1 MKLSRFWIC
10 LLALLLLAGC
20 KPHAHG
26 EPCGPASRELT
37 AMDTYMAMTIYH
49 QPREEAEQ
57 SLQQAVGL
65 IAELDELLS
74 VTDTDSELYRVN
86 HSGGETVSLS
96 EETQALL
103 AEALALC
110 KSTGGALDVTIYPV
124 VRAWGFTTGDY
135 RVPEQEELR
144 ALLEKVD
151 YTQVALTEEGVTLP
165 EGMELDLGAV
175 AKGWT
180 GDRLMELF
188 RSAGCKDVTVK
199 LYPGGR
205 HEMFNETNRQEVF
218 QDLLDW
224 IESKLT

>member
-151 YTQVALTEEGVTLP
+151 YTQP
-165 EGMELDLGAV
+165 
-175 AKGWT
+175 
-180 GDRLMELF
+180 R
-188 RSAGCKDVTVK
+188 
-199 LYPGGR
+199 
-205 HEMFNETNRQEVF
+205 
-218 QDLLDW
+218 
-224 IESKLT
+224 